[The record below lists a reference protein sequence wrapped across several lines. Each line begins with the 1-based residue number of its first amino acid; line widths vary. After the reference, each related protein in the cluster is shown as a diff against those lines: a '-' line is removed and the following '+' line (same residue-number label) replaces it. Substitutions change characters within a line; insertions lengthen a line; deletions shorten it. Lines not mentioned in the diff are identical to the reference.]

1 MIHIPRAWRCCRW
14 IIYSSRY
21 SANSRHHPSI
31 DRFFSPSSKYTI
43 IDDDHDDYDDSGY
56 SVEDED
62 DDGDVISG
70 ASGQL

>member
-1 MIHIPRAWRCCRW
+1 MHNHCG
-14 IIYSSRY
+14 Y
-21 SANSRHHPSI
+21 
-31 DRFFSPSSKYTI
+31 
-43 IDDDHDDYDDSGY
+43 DDDDYDDSGY

>member
-1 MIHIPRAWRCCRW
+1 MHNHCG
-14 IIYSSRY
+14 Y
-21 SANSRHHPSI
+21 
-31 DRFFSPSSKYTI
+31 D
-43 IDDDHDDYDDSGY
+43 DDYDDSGY